1 MNRRRAASPWLHP
14 QPTSANQPA
23 KRRDTDVAALRADIA
38 AIRRPHSQEPAMTR
52 LFSLSTLS
60 LALLALG
67 GGCLL
72 AFGLIGSTID
82 EQGFLHE
89 PFALLPIGWLLIFTG
104 ALLAIVA
111 GVRALLRAPARRTR

>member
-1 MNRRRAASPWLHP
+1 MNQRRFASLWLHP
-14 QPTSANQPA
+14 QPTSAAQPA
-23 KRRDTDVAALRADIA
+23 RHRDADVAALRTDLA
-38 AIRRPHSQEPAMTR
+38 AIRRPHSQEPAMIR

-89 PFALLPIGWLLIFTG
+89 PFALLPIGWLLIFAG
-104 ALLAIVA
+104 ALLAILA
-111 GVRALLRAPARRTR
+111 GLRTLLRAPRRQAR